1 MVGLMLRSLRERV
14 RRAFTR
20 TVQIQLGRSKKLTR
34 VEVQPSERLVY
45 GVCFA
50 ITALL
55 CLTIL
60 EATYI
65 LVLHSFSSEIFACIT
80 LVVGT
85 ILGAFFGAK
94 T

>member
-1 MVGLMLRSLRERV
+1 MVGPVLRSLRELV
-14 RRAFTR
+14 RKAFTR
-20 TVQIQLGRSKKLTR
+20 TVQIQTGRRKKLTR
-34 VEVQPSERLVY
+34 VEVPPSEKLVY
-45 GVCFA
+45 GIWFA
-50 ITALL
+50 IAALV

-65 LVLHSFSSEIFACIT
+65 LVLRSFSSEIFMGIT
-80 LVVGT
+80 FIVGT

>member
-20 TVQIQLGRSKKLTR
+20 TVQIQAGRGKKLTR
-34 VEVQPSERLVY
+34 VEVPPSERLVY
-45 GVCFA
+45 AMYFA
-50 ITALL
+50 IAALI

-65 LVLHSFSSEIFACIT
+65 LVLRKFSSEIFAGIS
-80 LVVGT
+80 LVTGT

-94 T
+94 A